1 LIDSSGFAKL
11 YVGYD
16 AALKR
21 AKALDREAKRH
32 SAPGRN
38 PTTGVY
44 RLTESIK
51 REGSP

>member
-1 LIDSSGFAKL
+1 LKASFSTL
-11 YVGYD
+11 YAGYNG
-16 AALKR
+16 ALKR

-38 PTTGVY
+38 PTTGVH